1 MVRDKTI
8 VLGVTGSIAVYKAV
22 DLASKLTQDGARV
35 IVVMTQSAQEFV
47 RPLSFQRVTDQP
59 VVIGMFGPQAEPRD
73 WHISL
78 AEQADLLIIA
88 PATANIIAKLA
99 AGIADDVLSCT
110 ALATRAPV
118 LVAPAMHANMY
129 ENSITQENIA
139 KLKGRGID
147 FVGPSV
153 GRLASGGWGPGR
165 LADVDEVRGL
175 VHQVLGRGGDLAGRK
190 LVVSAGGTQEPL
202 DPVRHITN
210 RSSGRMGYA
219 IAEAARDRGAE
230 VVLVSA
236 PTALVPPVGVKL
248 MNVQTAI
255 QMRDAFVEAAVG
267 ADAIIMAAAP
277 ADYRPKET
285 ARAKIKKGAEA
296 FSLELAENPDI
307 LREVKSK
314 CIRVG
319 FAAESE
325 NLVKNAKAK
334 LHSKN
339 LDLIVANDITASD
352 SGFDAE
358 TNKVVLIDRD
368 DKVKKL
374 PLLPKS
380 EVADRILDRVVAL
393 LPETKA
399 TRSKPGKNQK
409 ARK

>member
-35 IVVMTQSAQEFV
+35 IVVMTESAQEFV

-59 VVIGMFGPQAEPRD
+59 VVTGMFGPQVEQRD

-78 AEQADLLIIA
+78 AEQADLLVIA

-99 AGIADDVLSCT
+99 AGIADDVLTCT

-129 ENSITQENIA
+129 ENRITQENIA
-139 KLKGRGID
+139 NLKERSTD

-153 GRLASGGWGPGR
+153 GRLASGDWGPGR
-165 LADVDEVRGL
+165 FADVDEIRGMI
-175 VHQVLGRGGDLAGRK
+175 HQILGRGGDLAGRK

-219 IAEAARDRGAE
+219 IAEASRDRGAE

-236 PTALVPPVGVKL
+236 PTALIPPVGVSVI
-248 MNVQTAI
+248 NVQTAV
-255 QMRDAFVEAAVG
+255 QMRDAVVEATAN
-267 ADAIIMAAAP
+267 ADALIMAGAP
-277 ADYRPKET
+277 ADYRPRFT
-285 ARAKIKKGAEA
+285 SAGKIKKGLDTVR
-296 FSLELAENPDI
+296 LELEENPDI
-307 LREVKSK
+307 LTEVRGK

-334 LHSKN
+334 LQTKD
-339 LDLIVANDITASD
+339 LDLIIANDITAPD
-352 SGFDAE
+352 SGFDSE
-358 TNKVVLIDRD
+358 TNRVVIIDRAGT
-368 DKVKKL
+368 VKKL
-374 PLLPKS
+374 PLLTKS
-380 EVADRILDRVVAL
+380 EVADRILDRVVVL
-393 LPETKA
+393 LPKA
-399 TRSKPGKNQK
+399 K
-409 ARK
+409 ARKSKINKKASK

>member
-35 IVVMTQSAQEFV
+35 IVVMTESAQEFV

-59 VVIGMFGPQAEPRD
+59 VVTGMFGPHSGQRD

-78 AEQADLLIIA
+78 AEQADLVVIA
-88 PATANIIAKLA
+88 PSTANIIAKLA
-99 AGIADDVLSCT
+99 MGIADDVLTCT
-110 ALATRAPV
+110 VLASRAPV
-118 LVAPAMHANMY
+118 LIAPAMHTNMY
-129 ENSITQENIA
+129 ENRITQENIA
-139 KLKGRGID
+139 RLEARDID

-153 GRLASGGWGPGR
+153 GRLASGGWGAGR
-165 LADVDEVRGL
+165 FSDVDEIRGM
-175 VHQVLGRGGDLAGRK
+175 VHQILGRGGDLAGRK
-190 LVVSAGGTQEPL
+190 VVVSAGGTQEPL

-236 PTALVPPVGVKL
+236 PTALIPPVGVKL
-248 MNVQTAI
+248 FNVQTAI
-255 QMRDAFVEAAVG
+255 QMRDAFVEAAAG

-277 ADYRPKET
+277 ADYRPKE
-285 ARAKIKKGAEA
+285 AALAKIKKGAEA

-307 LREVKSK
+307 LSEVQGK

-325 NLVKNAKAK
+325 SLVKNAKSK

-339 LDLIVANDITASD
+339 LDLIVANDITVAG

-393 LPETKA
+393 LPKTEPVKSKGKKKA
-399 TRSKPGKNQK
+399 SR
-409 ARK
+409 